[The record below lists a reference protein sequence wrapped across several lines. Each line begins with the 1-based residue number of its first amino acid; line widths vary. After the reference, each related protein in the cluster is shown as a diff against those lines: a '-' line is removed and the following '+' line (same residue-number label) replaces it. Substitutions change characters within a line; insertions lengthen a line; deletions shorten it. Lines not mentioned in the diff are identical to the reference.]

1 MLTTLAILTKF
12 FVQNIENEV
21 EFVVEEKV
29 NQSEKERGCC

>member
-1 MLTTLAILTKF
+1 MLTTLATLTNF

-29 NQSEKERGCC
+29 NQSEKERGYC

>member
-1 MLTTLAILTKF
+1 MLTTLATLTIL

-29 NQSEKERGCC
+29 NQSEKERGYC